1 MIVTHYIGIE
11 PETPY
16 LEYLG
21 SNEDQADRNADLYSA
36 GELDAVIG
44 AEPDPQ
50 WWSNGAYRRGYLDSF
65 CRFYDRKYGSEQIT
79 EF

>member
-1 MIVTHYIGIE
+1 MIVTQ
-11 PETPY
+11 Y
-16 LEYLG
+16 LEQEQERREL
-21 SNEDQADRNADLYSA
+21 EALDAREAEADRNADLHSV

>member
-1 MIVTHYIGIE
+1 MIITQ
-11 PETPY
+11 Y
-16 LEYLG
+16 LDAEQERREL
-21 SNEDQADRNADLYSA
+21 EALDAREAEAERNADLYSA

-65 CRFYDRKYGSEQIT
+65 CRFYDRKYKIKVAT

>member
-1 MIVTHYIGIE
+1 MIVTQ
-11 PETPY
+11 Y
-16 LEYLG
+16 LEQEQERRELEG
-21 SNEDQADRNADLYSA
+21 LNAHEAEADRNTDLHSA

-50 WWSNGAYRRGYLDSF
+50 WWSNVAYRWGYLDSF
-65 CRFYDRKYGSEQIT
+65 CRFYDRKYGIKVDT